1 MPSFKGDNMSE
12 DLGKKAERK
21 IREWLNRPEEGYC
34 LDRVV
39 DQMSGFYGGR
49 NICDFTLFKSPN
61 FYYIESKA
69 TYHDRFDFSMLTEYQ
84 HDNMLA
90 KSSIQSV
97 YCWVIVLYASYQRA
111 FIFDIRDIKKLEDE
125 GTKSL
130 NIKKIDKWGIRYT
143 EIQTIRN
150 SRKQLLDYTGE
161 IENYIESLM
170 NTESD
175 ISK

>member
-1 MPSFKGDNMSE
+1 MPLFKGDSMSE

-21 IREWLNRPEEGYC
+21 IREWLNRPEDGYC

-90 KSSIQSV
+90 KSSIKNV
-97 YCWVIVLYASYQRA
+97 YCWVIVLYTLYQRA

-125 GTKSL
+125 GIKSL
-130 NIKKIDKWGIRYT
+130 NIKKKDKWKIKYS
-143 EIQTIRN
+143 EIQTISN

-161 IENYIESLM
+161 VDLYLESLM
-170 NTESD
+170 DMESD
-175 ISK
+175 IGE